1 MTKQRKEKKKRK
13 KANEVMNS
21 IYFKQTK
28 NSIYFKQTK
37 KYRSFY
43 TFT

>member
-28 NSIYFKQTK
+28 